1 MTEKPSIDERYA
13 ALLRRHVEASDVIKD
28 LGTFT
33 RRMYMSRV
41 LGHFEIYKQIAHL
54 PGDVVEL
61 GVYKGE
67 TLLNFAKFMEILN
80 PGDRSKRVI
89 GFDHWQGLQNFT
101 AHDGFSP
108 QTGNQEGGWSPKGFE
123 PTLIE
128 LIELFHEDSFVPGK
142 PRIELV
148 NGDIRSTVFD
158 FARREPGLRIS
169 LLHFDCDMYEPTLAG
184 LQALYDRVVTGG
196 IVLFDEFGIREWAG
210 ESKAVDE
217 FFQGRSPKMQK
228 FGWLSTP
235 GGWFV
240 KDGPID

>member
-1 MTEKPSIDERYA
+1 MTQFSANDRYA
-13 ALLRRHVEASDVIKD
+13 EILRRHVDSSDIVKD
-28 LGTFT
+28 LGVFT
-33 RRMYMSRV
+33 RRMFMSRT
-41 LGHFEIYKQIAHL
+41 LGHWEIYKQVANL

-61 GVYKGE
+61 GVFKGE

-89 GFDHWQGLQNFT
+89 GFDHWKGLRNFT
-101 AHDGFSP
+101 EHDGHAP
-108 QTGNQEGGWSPKGFE
+108 TTGNEEGGWSPEGFE
-123 PTLIE
+123 HTLVD
-128 LIELFHEDSFVPGK
+128 LIDLFHQDSFVPAK

-148 NGDIRSTVFD
+148 NGDIRTSAFEYVK
-158 FARREPGLRIS
+158 ANPGLRIS

-184 LQALYDRVVTGG
+184 LQALYDQVVTGG
-196 IVLFDEFGIREWAG
+196 IVLFDEFAIREWAG

-217 FFQGRSPKMQK
+217 FFGGKAPKMEK

-240 KDGPID
+240 KQ

>member
-1 MTEKPSIDERYA
+1 MTAKSVNDRYA
-13 ALLRRHVEASDVIKD
+13 EILRREAGGADIIKD
-28 LGTFT
+28 LGVFT
-33 RRMYMSRV
+33 RRMFMSRT
-41 LGHFEIYKQIAHL
+41 LGHWDLYKQVAHL

-89 GFDHWQGLQNFT
+89 GFDHWQGLRNFT
-101 AHDGFSP
+101 EHDGYAP
-108 QTGNQEGGWSPKGFE
+108 ATGNQEGGWSPEGFE
-123 PTLIE
+123 QTLFE
-128 LIELFHEDSFVPGK
+128 LIELFHQDSFVPGK

-148 NGDIRSTVFD
+148 NGDIRTSAAEYV
-158 FARREPGLRIS
+158 EKNQGLRIS

-184 LQALYDRVVTGG
+184 LEALYDHVVTGG
-196 IVLFDEFGIREWAG
+196 IVLFDEFAIREWAG

-217 FFQGRSPKMQK
+217 FFKGKAPRMEK

-240 KDGPID
+240 KQ